1 MGIDAVMP
9 VVGIAVIEKRDG
21 DHDAQRDHKGKGEHG
36 GYGHEG
42 MGLGSAPPPRA
53 VSKRGPCCM
62 AGSRMPRCHHV
73 RRLRL
78 AADRASRA
86 SVRRLRALDRT
97 HWSLPS
103 SLASTPQGMQ
113 SVWNLA

>member
-21 DHDAQRDHKGKGEHG
+21 DHDAQRDHKGKSEHG

-53 VSKRGPCCM
+53 VSKRGPWCT
-62 AGSRMPRCHHV
+62 AGSRMPRYRH
-73 RRLRL
+73 
-78 AADRASRA
+78 
-86 SVRRLRALDRT
+86 VRRLRALDRT